1 MRAVFNRITQL
12 SLRFRWLTVA
22 VTVGL
27 ISLGFYS
34 YTQLNQELIPDI
46 EFPQTIVLAQN
57 GGATSD
63 QILHMYSIPIE
74 EGSQEV
80 NGVVNVESSSSE
92 GLSLLIIRNEFGL
105 VQSDIVDDIQG
116 KIDQIDLPVRTLV
129 PPDGMDAQDLLGEL
143 TAEQLAWLYQYS
155 ITEKLGF
162 AQQLD
167 REVWESFADDALSGF
182 PESAFAN
189 LETDLK
195 NELLAKR
202 PAEAVAAPELP
213 PALPASW
220 SEGDA
225 RFATVEDIAELAS
238 SRTLAGVFNDFYAD
252 GHVVGPLVYVDD
264 LTQADFNLF
273 LATEN
278 QCIDFRTRS
287 NTPPPADGS
296 NPCLFLA
303 DLDAENILAL
313 PTEWLPE
320 NYQVQLSTRDRNTL
334 AQVFLAREL
343 TGETIQRSQ
352 HVDLP
357 DSWQVESPQLLTFN
371 ISDFPL
377 GAITISSNVLTKE
390 ELRDYVQNDL
400 VPRLRDLDNVANVT
414 VAGGEIIPAWAL
426 NPELI
431 KLGLDPIAVVGEDN
445 VAPDAI
451 VNGDTENGAEQ
462 PNTDSDNDI
471 PQLDAQWQAVADGF
485 GVGEFDSAD
494 DILNSTVT
502 IPSSGEELT
511 GIAIINWLAGYE
523 LAKSIVADHLPADVI
538 LWMAEQDPTVW
549 ENISPE
555 TLNLLPDEV
564 VTQFPSEVQARRACT
579 LELATPETTPP
590 ALDPSWQALATALGV
605 EKLDTAADLVA
616 FNLAGCQSPSA
627 FLNTLAGLSQSQ
639 ALVATLSSDILAYLA
654 EVEGDFYTHLSP
666 ATVNS
671 LAWAVVNELPDEL
684 KSAYNPPLG
693 EAWAQLSSQPEMATA
708 GLSLATVQDL
718 IALDGSTAESLTS
731 IVTILRAGKFQAVGD
746 FCGLAS
752 QGYCEFAALLVND
765 LSPNTLEVLITDEP
779 SLFSTLAEDEAGQT
793 VLTYLSREA
802 LNTPSVSA
810 FVDDL
815 EDSEL
820 KTVLAEIRSGERL
833 TVAENLRAEQSD
845 VPEADPDA
853 PALPSSWPPIGG
865 FIGATLE
872 HADDIINTRYLPDYT
887 SGADFINSLATDASG
902 RGQPR
907 VSDLTLDV
915 WLYLG
920 ENEQGFWNELGA
932 SALQLIADEVVPG
945 LPQEVQDRIASGGAR
960 FEPEDLVTRT
970 DGNASL
976 VISIYKDKDANT
988 VAAWDEVEGVLDDIP
1003 DTVKLYVPFEQSTYI
1018 EESLTG
1024 VQREG
1029 TTGAIMAIIVI
1040 LIFMNLSVRSTLVT
1054 SVSIPASVMTA
1065 FFLMEFVPSNVY
1077 ALLNPILEDVGRD
1090 STLGQLLVVVI
1101 RLFPKSYTL
1110 NIMTLSGLT
1119 VAIGRVVDDSI
1130 VVLENIY
1137 RNIQKGEDQKT
1148 AILQGTREVSVAI
1161 FAATLTTMVVFLP
1174 LGLFGGVVGAFF
1186 LPFGLAVT
1194 YSLVGS
1200 YAVAITTVPVLAYFL
1215 INKDTIP
1222 TEGTIPITPAM
1233 GPTAK
1238 RINQTKNIFIVSVDK
1253 LSEWYSVAIKWV
1265 LRHRIITIGIA
1276 TASLVFGGYLLSTR
1290 PTQFL
1295 PSFGDPTINISV
1307 SLPAETT
1314 DGQPITIGYTEAR
1327 VRQLETYLQE
1337 QDGVQSVLTSI
1348 GGDTQSIDFGPSNI
1362 VETRA
1367 AIRVGMESQE
1377 AIDNLLV
1384 DLRTKAEEIFG
1395 KDAVQVSGA
1404 AATGGFGGFALELS
1418 GPEGITLADLAQF
1431 NPLVVETLEGI
1442 DGLAN
1447 VESTLGSS
1455 GSSADTTYIRIDS
1468 IPAIRYTAELETDDS
1483 LGLTRT
1489 AIEEVEKAV
1498 NDYREAN
1505 GISAEIS
1512 VGEGFESQQQTEGFA
1527 QIFISMG
1534 IATLIVY
1541 LLLALTFGH
1550 VIHPITILV
1559 SLPLSV
1565 VGAAVALTVSGRALG
1580 LSALIGLLML
1590 IGIVVTNAVVLLDR
1604 VQQNRRE
1611 QNMSTYDALV
1621 EAGRVRL
1628 RPILMTAI
1636 STMSGVLP
1644 LALGFSEG
1652 AIIAAEL
1659 GTVVI
1664 GGLVSSTFLTLLV
1677 VPVVYSLFDT
1687 GIQWTR
1693 RMVGL
1698 A

>member
-74 EGSQEV
+74 ESSREV

-116 KIDQIDLPVRTLV
+116 KLDQIALPVRTLT
-129 PPDGMDAQDLLGEL
+129 PPDGMKAKDLLGEL

-155 ITEKLGF
+155 ITEKIGF

-167 REVWESFADDALSGF
+167 REVWESFADEALSGF
-182 PESAFAN
+182 PESAFSN
-189 LETDLK
+189 LETELK

-202 PAEAVAAPELP
+202 PTETVAAPELP

-220 SEGDA
+220 SEDDA
-225 RFATVEDIAELAS
+225 RFATTEDVAELAS
-238 SRTLAGVFNDFYAD
+238 NRSLAGVFNDFYAD
-252 GHVVGPLVYVDD
+252 GHVVGSLVYVDD
-264 LTQADFNLF
+264 LTQADVNLF
-273 LATEN
+273 LAAEN

-287 NTPPPADGS
+287 NTPPPTDGS

-320 NYQVQLSTRDRNTL
+320 NYQAQLSTRDRNTL

-357 DSWQVESPQLLTFN
+357 DSWQVEAPQLLTFS

-377 GAITISSNVLTKE
+377 GAITISSNVLTEE

-400 VPRLRDLDNVANVT
+400 VPRLRDLDSIANIT
-414 VAGGEIIPAWAL
+414 VAGGETIPAWAL

-445 VAPDAI
+445 VIPDATD
-451 VNGDTENGAEQ
+451 NANTGNDADQST
-462 PNTDSDNDI
+462 TDSSGI

-494 DILNSTVT
+494 DILNTTVT

-523 LAKSIVADHLPADVI
+523 LAKSIVAENLPADVI

-549 ENISPE
+549 DNISPE
-555 TLNLLPDEV
+555 TLNLLPDDV
-564 VTQFPSEVQARRACT
+564 VAQFPAEVQARRACT

-590 ALDPSWQALATALGV
+590 ALDPSWQALAAALGV

-639 ALVATLSSDILAYLA
+639 ALVATLSSEVLAYLSEA
-654 EVEGDFYTHLSP
+654 ESDFYTHLSP
-666 ATVNS
+666 STVNS

-693 EAWAQLSSQPEMATA
+693 EAWAQLSSQPEMAVA
-708 GLSLATVQDL
+708 GLSLVSVQDL
-718 IALDGSTAESLTS
+718 IALDGTTAESLTS
-731 IVTILRAGKFQAVGD
+731 IVTTLQAGEFQTVGD
-746 FCGLAS
+746 FCELAS
-752 QGYCEFAALLVND
+752 KGYCEFAALLVND
-765 LSPNTLEVLITDEP
+765 LSPNALEVMIADEP
-779 SLFSTLAEDEAGQT
+779 TLLSVLAASEAGQT
-793 VLTYLSREA
+793 VWSYFSREA
-802 LNTPSVSA
+802 LNTPSISA

-815 EDSEL
+815 DDGEL
-820 KTVLAEIRSGERL
+820 KTVLTEIRDGERL
-833 TVAENLRAEQSD
+833 TVAESLRAEQSD
-845 VPEADPDA
+845 TPEADPDA
-853 PALPSSWPPIGG
+853 PVLPSSWPPIGG
-865 FIGATLE
+865 FIGAKLE
-872 HADDIINTRYLPDYT
+872 RADDIINTRYLPDYE

-907 VSDLTLDV
+907 VNDLTLDV

-932 SALQLIADEVVPG
+932 SALQLIADEVIPE

-970 DGNASL
+970 DSNASL
-976 VISIYKDKDANT
+976 VISIYKNKDANT
-988 VAAWDEVEGVLDDIP
+988 VAAWDEVEGVLDEIP

-1018 EESLTG
+1018 EESLAG
-1024 VQREG
+1024 VQSEG

-1077 ALLNPILEDVGRD
+1077 ALLNPVLEDVGRD
-1090 STLGQLLVVVI
+1090 SPLGQFLVVVI

-1137 RNIQKGEDQKT
+1137 RNIQRGEDQKA

-1200 YAVAITTVPVLAYFL
+1200 YAVAITTVPVLASFF
-1215 INKDTIP
+1215 ISKDTIP
-1222 TEGTIPITPAM
+1222 AEGTIPITPTM
-1233 GPTAK
+1233 GPSAK
-1238 RINQTKNIFIVSVDK
+1238 LINQTKNVFIVSVDK
-1253 LSEWYSVAIKWV
+1253 LSDWYSVAIKWV
-1265 LRHRIITIGIA
+1265 LRHRIITIAIA

-1295 PSFGDPTINISV
+1295 PSFGDPTITIAV
-1307 SLPAETT
+1307 SLPAETKE
-1314 DGQPITIGYTEAR
+1314 GQPITIAYTEAR

-1337 QDGVQSVLTSI
+1337 QEGVQSVLTSI
-1348 GGDTQSIDFGPSNI
+1348 GGDTQSVDLGPSNI

-1384 DLRTKAEEIFG
+1384 DLRSKAEEIFG

-1404 AATGGFGGFALELS
+1404 AADAGLGGFALELS

-1447 VESTLGSS
+1447 IESSLGSS

-1483 LGLTRT
+1483 LGLTRI

-1498 NDYREAN
+1498 NDYRKAN
-1505 GISAEIS
+1505 DISAKIS

-1541 LLLALTFGH
+1541 VLLALTFGH

-1565 VGAAVALTVSGRALG
+1565 VGAAIALTVSGRALG

-1693 RMVGL
+1693 RLVGF